1 MQHRPPGKAVGGE
14 LGALVVVEVEGVES
28 LADGAAIPLM
38 RGAPRG
44 RFWDSINTTTAPCW
58 SLVSATT
65 YTPENST
72 PHRHRLWWVCS
83 QVEGFVHRSVRL
95 SVLLTPT
102 HPPSSGRNHISC
114 DQPRG

>member
-14 LGALVVVEVEGVES
+14 LGALVVVEVEGVER

-44 RFWDSINTTTAPCW
+44 RFWDSINSTTASCW

-65 YTPENST
+65 YTPENTLKT
-72 PHRHRLWWVCS
+72 PRAPQAQKWWVCPQRRGERKGYDS
-83 QVEGFVHRSVRL
+83 EKFVF
-95 SVLLTPT
+95 T
-102 HPPSSGRNHISC
+102 PPSAELF
-114 DQPRG
+114 